1 MYCDQWQKSN
11 NLTVNYYSEDID
23 ILGRWGSNVAFLPQF
38 VRAAG
43 LARKN
48 QGYRPENAS
57 RYRSPSCSGCLY
69 ERALAVTRNYEPGT
83 QSDILGVV
91 VLVGE

>member
-1 MYCDQWQKSN
+1 MPLMYCDQWQKSN

-48 QGYRPENAS
+48 QGYRPKRVPISVAELLWLLV
-57 RYRSPSCSGCLY
+57 RTG
-69 ERALAVTRNYEPGT
+69 PGG
-83 QSDILGVV
+83 DPEL
-91 VLVGE
+91 